1 MSFGKR
7 SSPIA
12 PRAASG
18 PRPKV
23 EPVKP
28 AVAATGG
35 AATEQRWATRRS
47 SKTPGLIFPGGI
59 AASIPCMIL
68 DQSVTGARLAMQE
81 GWVNPFLGASSIGQ
95 TFTLVMRMDRMEVG
109 CEIIRLEE
117 NEIGVRFI
125 STPRPVAQ
133 KS

>member
-7 SSPIA
+7 SAPPA
-12 PRAASG
+12 PRTATGTRPQAEPATQAVAASG
-18 PRPKV
+18 G
-23 EPVKP
+23 
-28 AVAATGG
+28 VAS
-35 AATEQRWATRRS
+35 EQRWATRRS

-59 AASIPCMIL
+59 AASIPCTIV
-68 DQSVTGARLAMQE
+68 DQSVTGARLSMQE

-109 CEIIRLEE
+109 CEIVRLEE

-125 STPRPVAQ
+125 STPRPVPQ